1 MYKLNKRKGFTLIE
15 VLCSITLFSV
25 LFMITLTMELKVLKV
40 EKYNKQI
47 NNYSSIM
54 EQIKNTMIYNSTY
67 DEIEKLNLEHKYYM
81 SEENIDFDKLEEKG
95 VINMFVETKPLKNPY
110 LVISIEDG
118 NVLKVNLKLYANI
131 INNTKVMECEFY
143 KGKYKK

>member
-1 MYKLNKRKGFTLIE
+1 MYRLNKKKGFTLIE

-25 LFMITLTMELKVLKV
+25 LFMIILTMELKVLKV
-40 EKYNKQI
+40 EKYNKEI
-47 NNYSSIM
+47 NNYSPIL

-81 SEENIDFDKLEEKG
+81 SEENIDFDKLREKG
-95 VINMFVETKPLKNPY
+95 VINMFVETRPLKEPY
-110 LVISIEDG
+110 LVINIEEG
-118 NVLKVNLKLYANI
+118 KVLKVNLKLYANI
-131 INNTKVMECEFY
+131 INNTRVMECEFY